1 MKQAWNSA
9 LNEQQTKAALTL
21 FGDTRV
27 KEAIFARMRKLILL
41 SKSPGTIGIYVSSIR
56 KWQTYA
62 DRQGFQVSQS
72 GFKKL
77 KIMLLFSGFPT

>member
-9 LNEQQTKAALTL
+9 LNEAQTKAALTL

-27 KEAIFARMRKLILL
+27 QEATFARMQKLILL

-56 KWQTYA
+56 KWQIYA
-62 DRQGFQVSQS
+62 DRKGFQVSYS
-72 GFKKL
+72 KL
-77 KIMLLFSGFPT
+77 F